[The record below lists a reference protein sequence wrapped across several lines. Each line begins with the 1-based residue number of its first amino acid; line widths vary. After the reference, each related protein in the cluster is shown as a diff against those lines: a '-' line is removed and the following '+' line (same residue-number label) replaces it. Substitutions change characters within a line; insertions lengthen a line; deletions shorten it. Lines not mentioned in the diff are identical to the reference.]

1 MIQKQYKN
9 IPLNLSIK
17 TEIAMGLDKF
27 EGLLKPWTKPSLLS
41 QGHYQGLSLAQMP
54 EGKRICHLM
63 YVYVPI
69 SLTNCKTVVDIAEQ
83 HAHSIIYPDRYTE
96 D

>member
-1 MIQKQYKN
+1 M
-9 IPLNLSIK
+9 SIK
-17 TEIAMGLDKF
+17 TEIAMDLDKF

-54 EGKRICHLM
+54 EGKRMSFDICIH
-63 YVYVPI
+63 VPI

-83 HAHSIIYPDRYTE
+83 HAHSIIYPDRYKLTE